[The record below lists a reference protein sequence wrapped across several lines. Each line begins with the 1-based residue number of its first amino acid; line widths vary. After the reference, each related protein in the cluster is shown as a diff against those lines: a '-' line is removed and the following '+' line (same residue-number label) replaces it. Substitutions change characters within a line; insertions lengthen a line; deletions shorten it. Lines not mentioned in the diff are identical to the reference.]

1 MGDDGKIH
9 RSEEPDVDL
18 ERRLGIRNALLALWN
33 PNDQPVAVS
42 WDDSSIVT
50 ADDPTRSRLAQVH
63 SVVHSMLCGQH
74 ADAMYRLATMTS
86 LMASFTALRSLT
98 LASELLWNVP
108 VQTWQHV
115 LADARSQVLAA
126 IADDTTETVVG
137 VNAIAEAI
145 RRNLDGDDRQ
155 TILDCVARTAG
166 TLSPFG
172 RRGLGSFGAA
182 VLVAALTTTSN
193 GSLGELKE
201 EHAALLVAM
210 ARASVITH
218 RDGRL
223 VVEE

>member
-1 MGDDGKIH
+1 MGDEGKVH
-9 RSEEPDVDL
+9 HSDESDVDL
-18 ERRLGIRNALLALWN
+18 ERRLGTRNALLALWN
-33 PNDQPVAVS
+33 PNGQPFAVS
-42 WDDSSIVT
+42 WDDSSILT
-50 ADDPTRSRLAQVH
+50 ADESTRSRLAQAH
-63 SVVHSMLCGQH
+63 SVIHSMLCGQH
-74 ADAMYRLATMTS
+74 TDAMHRLATMTG

-115 LADARSQVLAA
+115 LADARSHVLAT

-145 RRNLDGDDRQ
+145 RRNLDGNDRQ
-155 TILDCVARTAG
+155 TILDCVARTAS
-166 TLSPFG
+166 TLSPSA
-172 RRGLGSFGAA
+172 RRGLGGFGAA
-182 VLVAALTTTSN
+182 VLVGALTITSN
-193 GSLGELKE
+193 GSLGDLKE

-223 VVEE
+223 VVDD